1 MKKLIPLLLLSTI
14 SLTGCSLLQ
23 NLTNMLGSLEEEEPG
38 EVSDNIEQA
47 IKYMN
52 AYNYHMVY
60 TVSTEYSSEEGS
72 TPGSVVIGPYNY
84 DIDLPRV
91 HIVGPSAI
99 DDYYNVNEMNFQYVT
114 HYYKDTDGNYVTK
127 IEDLTKEQ
135 PQMKYFDQV
144 KHSVSDYAK
153 ESEGVYKMVEDKL
166 KEYGFE
172 EVTLKL
178 EGGKGITKIKI
189 ESVVSQSNASM
200 MMHAHLNASLT
211 QFGEVSVTLP
221 NVL

>member
-1 MKKLIPLLLLSTI
+1 MKKLIPLLLLSSI
-14 SLTGCSLLQ
+14 SLTGCSILQ
-23 NLTNMLGSLEEEEPG
+23 NLTSMLGSLEEEEPG
-38 EVSDNIEQA
+38 ETSDNLEQA

-60 TVSTEYSSEEGS
+60 TVSTEYLTEEGS
-72 TPGSVVIGPYNY
+72 APGSVVLGPYNY

-91 HIVGPSAI
+91 HVVGPAV
-99 DDYYNVNEMNFQYVT
+99 DDYYNVNEYNFQYVT
-114 HYYKDTDGNYVTK
+114 HYYKDGDGNYVTK
-127 IEDLTKEQ
+127 IEDLTQEQ

-144 KHSVSDYAK
+144 KHSVNDYFK
-153 ESEGVYKMVEDKL
+153 EEDGVYKMTEAKL

-189 ESVVSQSNASM
+189 ESVVSQKSDTM
-200 MMHAHLNASLT
+200 MMNAHLNASLT

-221 NVL
+221 DVI